1 MVHCIVQY
9 IVQYIVHY
17 MVHCIMHYM
26 VHHMVHY
33 EVHCM
38 VHWLVHDIVQYMTQF
53 TVHYVV
59 LRLGESAALRVLA
72 GEPNVHPVGKQR
84 RARESLCGVQVWR
97 GKRDRRGWRVTPQWP
112 RNVLLLA
119 TLLLTPYYSMAL

>member
-1 MVHCIVQY
+1 MVHY
-9 IVQYIVHY
+9 IEHYNMHYMVHYIVHY
-17 MVHCIMHYM
+17 MVHS
-26 VHHMVHY
+26 
-33 EVHCM
+33 
-38 VHWLVHDIVQYMTQF
+38 IVQYTAHSRVHYI
-53 TVHYVV
+53 VHYVV
-59 LRLGESAALRVLA
+59 QYMAQYTVHSTVFRLGESAALRVLA